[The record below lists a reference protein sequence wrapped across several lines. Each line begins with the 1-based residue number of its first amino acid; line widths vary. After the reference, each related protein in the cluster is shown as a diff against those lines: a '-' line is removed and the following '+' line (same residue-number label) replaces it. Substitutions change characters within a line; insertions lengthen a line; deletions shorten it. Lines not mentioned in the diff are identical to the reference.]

1 MLVSASCTVILKIQ
15 WLSFVLFVRLI
26 LETNKQTQAYTWPA
40 VVLREKCCQGLIQ
53 FIEINSPGFCFLK
66 ELCSEV
72 KMSSKRNLEE
82 DTVEGL
88 SKKIKV
94 EQKLISDN
102 ITKNYPDIDITE
114 HEIKKFVL
122 IFHLLLLMT
131 SLNNDELTELKALDT
146 EDGVQ
151 DTILLTV
158 MKLLSLL
165 KGNIETLKLPKLIKI
180 GLKKLESILFLTSND
195 GTYKDDIEDS
205 IRSEKKTASATT
217 TIAEISSKTWTVESA
232 QKTASST

>member
-1 MLVSASCTVILKIQ
+1 
-15 WLSFVLFVRLI
+15 
-26 LETNKQTQAYTWPA
+26 
-40 VVLREKCCQGLIQ
+40 
-53 FIEINSPGFCFLK
+53 
-66 ELCSEV
+66 
-72 KMSSKRNLEE
+72 MSSKRNLEE
-82 DTVEGL
+82 DTVERL

-122 IFHLLLLMT
+122 LFHLLLMT
-131 SLNNDELTELKALDT
+131 SLNDDELKALDP

-151 DTILLTV
+151 DTILLIV

-217 TIAEISSKTWTVESA
+217 TIAEISSKTWTVESVK
-232 QKTASST
+232 KTASSTKGKSKIWRQKH

>member
-1 MLVSASCTVILKIQ
+1 
-15 WLSFVLFVRLI
+15 
-26 LETNKQTQAYTWPA
+26 
-40 VVLREKCCQGLIQ
+40 
-53 FIEINSPGFCFLK
+53 
-66 ELCSEV
+66 
-72 KMSSKRNLEE
+72 MSSKRNLEE

-122 IFHLLLLMT
+122 IFHLLLMT
-131 SLNNDELTELKALDT
+131 SSNDDELTELKALDT

-151 DTILLTV
+151 DTILLIV
-158 MKLLSLL
+158 MKVLSLL
-165 KGNIETLKLPKLIKI
+165 KGNIETLKFPKLIKI

-195 GTYKDDIEDS
+195 STYKDDIEDS
-205 IRSEKKTASATT
+205 IRSQKKTASATA
-217 TIAEISSKTWTVESA
+217 TIAEISSKAWTVESA
-232 QKTASST
+232 KKIASGT

>member
-1 MLVSASCTVILKIQ
+1 
-15 WLSFVLFVRLI
+15 
-26 LETNKQTQAYTWPA
+26 
-40 VVLREKCCQGLIQ
+40 
-53 FIEINSPGFCFLK
+53 
-66 ELCSEV
+66 
-72 KMSSKRNLEE
+72 MSSKRNLEE
-82 DTVEGL
+82 DTVAGL
-88 SKKIKV
+88 LKKIKV
-94 EQKLISDN
+94 EQKVVSDN

-122 IFHLLLLMT
+122 IFHLLLMT
-131 SLNNDELTELKALDT
+131 SLNDDELTELKALDT

-151 DTILLTV
+151 DTILLIV

-217 TIAEISSKTWTVESA
+217 TIAEISSKTWTVKSA
-232 QKTASST
+232 KKTASST